1 MYFAASLFLAFAI
14 TLLFVSHIA
23 KMLLAKRPG
32 IGWIFLSSLVGGI
45 LAGIAL
51 IPIKIYVVDVEPM
64 VMMIISLVVVLIVS
78 SAAFKYINQM
88 SWGGAITTN
97 ISNVVISLV
106 TVVVAVFINGES
118 IQDTVSMVTST
129 AKNNTVIVES
139 VATGELDV
147 SEVLDAQNNINS
159 DADTIQDQDVQ
170 EEDDLV
176 ITELDLLPPSA
187 VKEIEA
193 KKNKVFREPKF
204 RVISLGDINTA
215 VGRKIR
221 ILKSNGRTILGSLKS
236 VNGNSITISRRLT
249 ATSGEAVTPIA
260 LAKIQKLE
268 VYR

>member
-1 MYFAASLFLAFAI
+1 MYFAASLFIAFAI

-51 IPIKIYVVDVEPM
+51 IPIKIYVVDLEPM

-118 IQDTVSMVTST
+118 IQDTVNMVTST

-170 EEDDLV
+170 EEDLV

-187 VKEIEA
+187 VKAIEA